1 VIDDR
6 LTRQLRNI
14 VDANLK
20 TAAARVAAIA
30 AKEAEGYR
38 IVDGGPAI
46 TDWRTGETLFAGADT
61 SDDDD
66 YEARAAAAETAS
78 GGPWWHI
85 DHIDE
90 DSDLVDPV
98 CEPGIPGSLA
108 EVLADWLCEAT
119 GKEVTALIGSVPA
132 GGKGC

>member
-1 VIDDR
+1 MIDDR

-38 IVDGGPAI
+38 IVDGGPTI
-46 TDWRTGETLFAGADT
+46 TDWRTGEILFAGAET
-61 SDDDD
+61 SDDD
-66 YEARAAAAETAS
+66 YEAREAAAEKAS
-78 GGPWWHI
+78 GSRWWHI

-98 CEPGIPGSLA
+98 CEPGIPVSLA

-119 GKEVTALIGSVPA
+119 GKEVTGLIGSIPA